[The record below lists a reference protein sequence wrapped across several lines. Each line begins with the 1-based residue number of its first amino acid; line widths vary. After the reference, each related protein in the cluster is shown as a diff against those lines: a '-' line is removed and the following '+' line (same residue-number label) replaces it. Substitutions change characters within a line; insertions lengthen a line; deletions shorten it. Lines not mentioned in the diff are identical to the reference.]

1 MARTKK
7 NESQGPMQS
16 AGLVQYFDI
25 SGGGIEVTPQ
35 MVLAFVGLFIA
46 VELAISFLV

>member
-7 NESQGPMQS
+7 TESQGPMQA
-16 AGLVQYFDI
+16 AGLVQYFDT

-35 MVLAFVGLFIA
+35 MVVAFVGLFVA
-46 VELAISFLV
+46 AELAISFLL